1 MRAPL
6 PAGEPARLAA
16 LHDTGVLDTSPEED
30 FDDIALLA
38 SEICGT
44 PVGLVSLVDEDRQ
57 WFKAKV
63 GVTMDESHRDLSF
76 CAYTIHGH
84 DLLEVPDATADRR
97 FSDNPF
103 VMPDDGLRFY
113 AGAPVVL
120 DGSHSVGTVCVVD
133 TRPRVLTEAQRRALV
148 LHHVCDLPVRDVAA
162 EIGVPVGTV
171 KARLARGR
179 AALAALLT
187 DDAELQEGASRG

>member
-6 PAGEPARLAA
+6 PADEQARLAA
-16 LHDTGVLDTSPEED
+16 LHDAGVLDTAPEED

-44 PVGLVSLVDEDRQ
+44 PTGLVSLVDSDRQ

-63 GVTMDESHRDLSF
+63 GVTIDESHRDLSF

-84 DLLEVPDATADRR
+84 DLLEVPDATSDER
-97 FSDNPF
+97 FADNPF
-103 VMPDDGLRFY
+103 VTAEGGIRFY

-120 DGSHSVGTVCVVD
+120 
-133 TRPRVLTEAQRRALV
+133 
-148 LHHVCDLPVRDVAA
+148 
-162 EIGVPVGTV
+162 
-171 KARLARGR
+171 
-179 AALAALLT
+179 
-187 DDAELQEGASRG
+187 